1 MSDYPQLSSLSIVSA
16 LDDIPE
22 ISYIYRDDG
31 MLVAMNAICERLT
44 GVPRAAALGAF
55 NLFANE
61 AVMGSVLMQGYR
73 RAFRGETQILPPAE
87 MRLEKQ
93 RLGEIEV
100 RSLSTWVETLLIPLE
115 RRPDGTAP
123 YVLGIQRDVS
133 ALIHTR
139 DEIESAKQQI
149 DFQRDTIASLEA
161 ARREIEA
168 QKMTIDALSTPVIEV
183 WDGIV
188 TLPLLGHF
196 DAERVSRMTSE
207 LLDAVVRTQARYVIL
222 DLTGI
227 AVIDTATSDHL
238 LRIVASVGLLGATG
252 VLVGIRAE
260 VAQTLVGLGVG
271 LEHLRLY
278 QNLRQALKACMREQ
292 GLPGTGPLR
301 TA

>member
-1 MSDYPQLSSLSIVSA
+1 MPDYPPLSSLSIVSA

-31 MLVAMNAICERLT
+31 VLVAMNATCERLT
-44 GVPRAAALGAF
+44 GVPRAAAVGVF

-61 AVMGSVLMQGYR
+61 PVVGPVLMQGYR
-73 RAFRGETQILPPAE
+73 NAFRGETQILPPTE

-93 RLGEIEV
+93 RLAGLEV
-100 RSLSTWVETLLIPLE
+100 RASLTWVETLLIPLE
-115 RRPDGTAP
+115 RAPDGTAP

-133 ALIHTR
+133 ALIQTR
-139 DEIESAKQQI
+139 NEIEAAKQQI
-149 DFQRDTIASLEA
+149 DFQRDTIVSLEA
-161 ARREIEA
+161 ARKEIEA
-168 QKMTIDALSTPVIEV
+168 QKMTIHALSTPVIEV

-238 LRIVASVGLLGATG
+238 LRIVGAVGLLGATG
-252 VLVGIRAE
+252 VLVGIRAD

-271 LEHLRLY
+271 LDHLRLY

-292 GLPGTGPLR
+292 GLF
-301 TA
+301 